1 MTIPA
6 ETRTGPKTEFSARLR
21 KGIHVRFSPQ
31 RKFRLLTA
39 AAAVVLAGGTG
50 GIVAAVPAAAAP
62 ATTYYQIINHDGL
75 CLDMTGASKANG
87 ADAQQWGCD
96 GHAQQYWEVRT
107 VNVGGIVYDQ
117 FVN

>member
-1 MTIPA
+1 
-6 ETRTGPKTEFSARLR
+6 
-21 KGIHVRFSPQ
+21 
-31 RKFRLLTA
+31 
-39 AAAVVLAGGTG
+39 VLAGGTG